1 MYNLYRITTE
11 EKSAYNNCIIVANNE
26 IEANNMVKMA
36 IMGNY
41 TIKAIYDWFIT
52 KRSEIYA

>member
-36 IMGNY
+36 IICNY
-41 TIKAIYDWFIT
+41 TIKAIRY
-52 KRSEIYA
+52 

>member
-11 EKSAYNNCIIVANNE
+11 EKSAYSNCIIVANNE

-41 TIKAIYDWFIT
+41 TIKAIYD
-52 KRSEIYA
+52 